1 MTMNTMLKALLA
13 SAGLALA
20 ATTAGAATLV
30 NLGDAPVTI
39 VVTEDGQKNEVTAGP
54 AETVQFCVA
63 GCFVTLPNG
72 ERQALAGTET
82 LEITGADV
90 LIK

>member
-1 MTMNTMLKALLA
+1 MKTRIAAAAMFALVA
-13 SAGLALA
+13 QGAF
-20 ATTAGAATLV
+20 AATLI
-30 NLGDAPVTI
+30 NKGDGPVTI

-63 GCFVTLPNG
+63 GCFVTFPNG
-72 ERQALAGTET
+72 DRQALAGAET
-82 LEITGADV
+82 VEIAGDSV